1 MAKMRNV
8 CNTHWHTPP
17 ERVERIKMESS
28 SIFKDSTA
36 RSSPLVSLVVNVGG
50 HILTAVSHANLSFHA
65 ASCPHLAH
73 LPALP
78 CLDVI
83 RAKLLAEGRHGA
95 VAVGHLIV
103 KQLGTNA
110 QNVRQAQAWVMMA

>member
-1 MAKMRNV
+1 MRSV
-8 CNTHWHTPP
+8 CNTRCQTPP
-17 ERVERIKMESS
+17 ELNKMERP
-28 SIFKDSTA
+28 FKTV
-36 RSSPLVSLVVNVGG
+36 RWPRNSPLVSLVVDVGG
-50 HILTAVSHANLSFHA
+50 HILTPGSHANLSFRA
-65 ASCPHLAH
+65 VSCPHLAH